1 MSELQ
6 KINLILHVL
15 LGVLAVAA
23 TYAVWI
29 GLLRREPAWSRL
41 RSWSLVG
48 LLSAVLSWLT
58 GGHYY
63 VTYYGAKV
71 KPIITASAY
80 SWAHTVFTEAKE
92 HIFLFLPFLTLV
104 IMLSV
109 WLVSDQ
115 VANSPVLKRALV
127 WLVGVTTVLG
137 VIVTLSG
144 VIISGAV
151 RK

>member
-41 RSWSLVG
+41 RWWSLVG
-48 LLSAVLSWLT
+48 FTTIVLSWLT

-71 KPIITASAY
+71 KPVITASAY
-80 SWAHTVFTEAKE
+80 AWAHTVMTEAKE
-92 HIFLFLPFLTLV
+92 HVFLFLPFLTLV

-109 WLVSDQ
+109 WLVSAQ
-115 VANSPVLKRALV
+115 VTSSSGLKRSLV
-127 WLVGVTTVLG
+127 WLAGVTTVLG
-137 VIVTLSG
+137 IIITLSG
-144 VIISGAV
+144 VLISGAV

>member
-15 LGVLAVAA
+15 LGVMSVAA

-29 GLLRREPAWSRL
+29 GLLRREPAWLRL
-41 RSWSLVG
+41 RSWSLIG
-48 LLSAVLSWLT
+48 FASTVLTWLT

-71 KPIITASAY
+71 KPVITAGAY
-80 SWAHTVFTEAKE
+80 AWAHTVFTEAKE
-92 HIFLFLPFLTLV
+92 HLFLFLPFLTLV

-115 VANSPVLKRALV
+115 AADSPVLKQALV
-127 WLVGVTTVLG
+127 WLVGVTTALG
-137 VIVTLSG
+137 IIVTLSG
-144 VIISGAV
+144 VLISGAV

>member
-1 MSELQ
+1 MS
-6 KINLILHVL
+6 
-15 LGVLAVAA
+15 VAA

-29 GLLRREPAWSRL
+29 GLLRREPPWSRL

-71 KPIITASAY
+71 KPVITAGAY

-92 HIFLFLPFLTLV
+92 HIFLFLPFLALV
-104 IMLSV
+104 IWLVV
-109 WLVSDQ
+109 WLTGDRMAQ
-115 VANSPVLKRALV
+115 AAPLKRALV

-137 VIVTLSG
+137 IIVTLSG